1 MRVTYAC
8 RFNSRSKIMK
18 PTSILG
24 RYLTRQILFNFFA
37 VLLMVLSVIM
47 LFEVVELLR
56 RTSGRYEVS
65 FWFVLEL
72 AITKMPKTIEMVFP
86 FVVMIAAM
94 ATFWKLSKSN
104 EFVIMRAAGVSI
116 WGFLLPILVTTF
128 LIGVVNVTL
137 VNPIAADM
145 YDLYE
150 TLEYRLKTRN
160 PKAVLFSDQGLWI
173 REAIDDDNVMVLQAK
188 SLRQEKGEVLLRGV
202 TILEM
207 DRRSQPGKRIEAFAG
222 TLKDGYFDL
231 RDVRIFK
238 AGQPTEVKNSLQYKT
253 VLDIER
259 IKENFVEPESISFWN
274 LPDTIRFYEM
284 SGFSA
289 QRHRLR
295 YLSLLVS
302 PFLLCAMVLVAAVFA
317 LRPNNRRGGVM
328 FLIVGGIST
337 GFVVYFLTQLVYA
350 FGVNGYIPVGLAVS
364 TPALIATLISV
375 SLLLHLEDG

>member
-1 MRVTYAC
+1 
-8 RFNSRSKIMK
+8 MK

-24 RYLTRQILFNFFA
+24 RYLTKQILFNFFA

-56 RTSGRYEVS
+56 RTSGREDVS

-86 FVVMIAAM
+86 FVVMIASM
-94 ATFWKLSKSN
+94 VTFWKLSKSN

-116 WGFLLPILVTTF
+116 WGFLLPVLVTTF
-128 LIGVVNVTL
+128 LIGVINVTL
-137 VNPIAADM
+137 VNPVAANM

-160 PKAVLFSDQGLWI
+160 PKAVLFSDTGLWI
-173 REAIDDDNVMVLQAK
+173 REAIDENNVMVLQAK
-188 SLRQEKGEVLLRGV
+188 SLRQEKGELLLRGV

-207 DRRSQPGKRIEAFAG
+207 DRHSQPGKRIEAYVG
-222 TLKDGYFDL
+222 TLKDGFFDL
-231 RDVRIFK
+231 RDVRIFR
-238 AGQPTEVKNSLQYKT
+238 AGHPTEVKNSLKYKT

-259 IKENFVEPESISFWN
+259 IKENFVEPESISFWD
-274 LPDTIRFYEM
+274 LPDTIHFYEM

-337 GFVVYFLTQLVYA
+337 GFIVYFLTQLVYA
-350 FGVNGYIPVGLAVS
+350 FGINGYIPVGLAVS

-375 SLLLHLEDG
+375 SVLLHLEDG

>member
-1 MRVTYAC
+1 
-8 RFNSRSKIMK
+8 MK

-24 RYLTRQILFNFFA
+24 RYLTKQILFNFFA
-37 VLLMVLSVIM
+37 VLLMIVSVIM
-47 LFEVVELLR
+47 LFELVELLR
-56 RTSGRYEVS
+56 RTSGRYDVS

-86 FVVMIAAM
+86 FVMMIAAM
-94 ATFWKLSKSN
+94 VTFWKLSKSN

-116 WGFLLPILVTTF
+116 WGFLLPVMATTF
-128 LIGVVNVTL
+128 LIGVVNITMI
-137 VNPIAADM
+137 NPVAADM
-145 YDLYE
+145 YELYE
-150 TLEYRLKTRN
+150 TLDYRLKTRN

-188 SLRQEKGEVLLRGV
+188 SLRQEKEDLLLRGV

-207 DRRSQPGKRIEAFAG
+207 DRRSQPSRRLEAFVG

-231 RDVRIFK
+231 KDVRIFK
-238 AGQPTEVKNSLQYKT
+238 SGEPTEVVNSLRYKT
-253 VLDIER
+253 VLDVER
-259 IKENFVEPESISFWN
+259 IKENFAAPEAISFWD

-295 YLSLLVS
+295 YYSLLVS

-328 FLIVGGIST
+328 LLIVGGITT

-350 FGVNGYIPVGLAVS
+350 FGINGYIPVVLAVS
-364 TPALIATLISV
+364 TPALIAALVSV
-375 SLLLHLEDG
+375 SVLLHLEDG

>member
-1 MRVTYAC
+1 
-8 RFNSRSKIMK
+8 MK

-37 VLLMVLSVIM
+37 VLFMVLSVIM

-94 ATFWKLSKSN
+94 VTFWKLSKSN

-116 WGFLLPILVTTF
+116 WGFLLPVLVTTF
-128 LIGVVNVTL
+128 LVGVVNVTL
-137 VNPIAADM
+137 VNPVAADM

-231 RDVRIFK
+231 RDVRIFR

-337 GFVVYFLTQLVYA
+337 GFIVYFLTQLVYA
-350 FGVNGYIPVGLAVS
+350 FGINGYIPVGLAVS

-375 SLLLHLEDG
+375 SVLLHLEDG